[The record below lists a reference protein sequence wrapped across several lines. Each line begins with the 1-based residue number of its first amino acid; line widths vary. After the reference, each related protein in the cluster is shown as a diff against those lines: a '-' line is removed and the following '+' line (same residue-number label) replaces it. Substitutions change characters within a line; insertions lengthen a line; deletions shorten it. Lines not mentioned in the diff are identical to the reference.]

1 MKKYLIGSLLAAI
14 GLWASVAYAAPLFNY
29 VRSQIP
35 EQDSTYTSGTTTK
48 AWLSVISDE
57 FCLTGDSCIAQW
69 PAGGPGGSSTTTIA
83 GLTPTNGV
91 FIFATGTAQGIGL
104 TISTTSPRTI
114 TFTPTVSSG
123 YVIPLSAS
131 TTEWSNLYTN
141 LFTRLVVSTSSTGT
155 LFYVSTST
163 PGTLNINYPANVLST
178 TTAAATYEPI
188 LTKGNL
194 TASSPLQ
201 FDNTRQV
208 IGGAAAISVASG
220 YAIPTTASSTGWDTA
235 YTLRHAA
242 VTLAGENYLSLS
254 GQQITAGAITL
265 SGTNVTGVLPIS
277 KGGTGTSTAPAA
289 SALLVGNGT
298 GFDYTT
304 LPSCSDA
311 TNSKLLYNTS
321 TKTFTCGTD
330 QSGGGGS
337 LSGGTVGFVTTWA
350 SSTGVTIGT
359 LRDNGTVAGAGATSS
374 TISFLVQGTGTLNP
388 FQVNSSTG
396 TSLLS
401 VAVNGS
407 TTLSSL
413 GTGLV
418 RSSSGALYTD
428 TTSYLTQAAADS
440 SYVSFSYASSTFHT
454 FAYASSTFPT
464 FNYASSTFPTFA
476 YASSSY
482 FTLFNTVAGSNIVI
496 TTSTALKTI
505 AVTSTPTFT
514 SVTTTNASTTGGLT
528 TAALWF
534 SDSGLLSQNCLGTG
548 SDGKVAGTTCGL
560 SGGNPGKLAVWSG
573 ASSLGKSIIY
583 DASLGGGPSVAGVN
597 ATSSTVTFNV
607 QGSGSN
613 AAFNVASSTG
623 TSLFQIT
630 ASAQVLV
637 CTTCRLTIPQGTA
650 PTLSAAGDIAQD
662 TTVDQLLYGSQPN
675 VLQATS
681 TKSITW
687 ESPTA
692 SDNITF
698 WRTDVP
704 ITITKASCIQTSSVN
719 NPSTTVNIRHFTDR
733 STTTGNTL
741 LASSAAC
748 TATTTTQSL
757 TTNGDTTIAAGEWV
771 WVITS
776 ATSNSSSTN
785 ITLEFK
791 YDRQ

>member
-1 MKKYLIGSLLAAI
+1 MKKLLLGFLLGLGLLA
-14 GLWASVAYAAPLFNY
+14 GVAYAAPLFNY
-29 VRSQIP
+29 SRSIYP
-35 EQDSTYTSGTTTK
+35 ETDSNYTLGTTTK

-57 FCLTGDSCIAQW
+57 FCLTGDSCINQW
-69 PAGGPGGSSTTTIA
+69 PAGVGGSSTTTIA

-163 PGTLNINYPANVLST
+163 PGTLNINYPANLLST
-178 TTAAATYEPI
+178 TTAAATYEPV

-194 TASSPLQ
+194 TATSPLQ

-220 YAIPTTASSTGWDTA
+220 YNIPLTASTTEWTNTRNTVTASSTNWDTS

-254 GQQITAGAITL
+254 GQQITANAITL

-304 LPSCSDA
+304 LPSCSDT
-311 TNSKLLYNTS
+311 TNSKLLYNTT

-330 QSGGGGS
+330 QSGGGGGS

-374 TISFLVQGTGTLNP
+374 TVSFLVQGTGALNP
-388 FQVNSSTG
+388 FQVNTSTG

-413 GTGLV
+413 GTGCV
-418 RSSSGALYTD
+418 GVSSGSLYT
-428 TTSYLTQAAADS
+428 TTCGGGALSG
-440 SYVSFSYASSTFHT
+440 
-454 FAYASSTFPT
+454 
-464 FNYASSTFPTFA
+464 
-476 YASSSY
+476 
-482 FTLFNTVAGSNIVI
+482 GS
-496 TTSTALKTI
+496 
-505 AVTSTPTFT
+505 
-514 SVTTTNASTTGGLT
+514 G
-528 TAALWF
+528 
-534 SDSGLLSQNCLGTG
+534 
-548 SDGKVAGTTCGL
+548 GKVALWSSATTLTTGLLLDGT
-560 SGGNPGKLAVWSG
+560 
-573 ASSLGKSIIY
+573 
-583 DASLGGGPSVAGVN
+583 VAGVN
-597 ATSSTVTFNV
+597 ATSSSVTFNL
-607 QGSGSN
+607 QGSSN
-613 AAFNVASSTG
+613 VTPFVIASSTG
-623 TSLFQIT
+623 ATLLQVHRNGSLSVGTTTSASTLF
-630 ASAQVLV
+630 V
-637 CTTCRLTIPQGTA
+637 QGTSTL
-650 PTLSAAGDIAQD
+650 PTLNLVQIASSTGSSIFTVTYDGKVGINSSVPSSMLTAEDTKASSSVFKIGGPAANSLPPERGCIGLYDYGQSAYVYMWFHNG
-662 TTVDQLLYGSQPN
+662 TY
-675 VLQATS
+675 ATS
-681 TKSITW
+681 TSI
-687 ESPTA
+687 P
-692 SDNITF
+692 SDC
-698 WRTDVP
+698 
-704 ITITKASCIQTSSVN
+704 SQ
-719 NPSTTVNIRHFTDR
+719 
-733 STTTGNTL
+733 
-741 LASSAAC
+741 
-748 TATTTTQSL
+748 
-757 TTNGDTTIAAGEWV
+757 
-771 WVITS
+771 
-776 ATSNSSSTN
+776 
-785 ITLEFK
+785 
-791 YDRQ
+791 